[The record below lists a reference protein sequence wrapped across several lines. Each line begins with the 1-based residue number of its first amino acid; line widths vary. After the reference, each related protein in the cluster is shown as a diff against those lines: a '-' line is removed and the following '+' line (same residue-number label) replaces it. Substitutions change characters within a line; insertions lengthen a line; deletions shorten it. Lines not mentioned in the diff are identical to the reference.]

1 MRGPQNDSISVG
13 FGFAEPLWEASLT
26 RPKRQLG
33 LPQSDGER
41 PASEGGPYSH
51 GMTQEAV

>member
-1 MRGPQNDSISVG
+1 MRGPKNDSISVG